1 MVFRKF
7 WVSCLQPA
15 PQKINIRL
23 STDEAGNTLAERYEE
38 ESATKAL
45 LSAAIGN
52 RNSPQKLARKSSFKV
67 QQYLITKTY
76 KYQLCDW

>member
-23 STDEAGNTLAERYEE
+23 STDEAGNTLAERYEA

-52 RNSPQKLARKSSFKV
+52 RNGQQKSSFKV

-76 KYQLCDW
+76 NYQLCDW